1 LRSHVFLR
9 CTLIA
14 GALLIVAWLA
24 LGLRA
29 AQLEAEGREVL
40 ATAEQRA
47 LTSTEV
53 RAGLDTLRRA
63 RQFNA
68 DSDARLT
75 EAALLAQ
82 QARGNEA
89 LAVAERVVEDEPENL
104 DAWVLVYLSS
114 AFATDAPRAASAL
127 RRVDEL
133 NPQLADRLRARVPLR
148 Q

>member
-1 LRSHVFLR
+1 LRSHVLLR

-14 GALLIVAWLA
+14 VALLILAWLA

-29 AQLEAEGREVL
+29 TRLEAEGRGVL
-40 ATAEQRA
+40 DTAEKRP
-47 LTSTEV
+47 LTPAEV

-82 QARGNEA
+82 QARGRQA
-89 LAVAERVVEDEPENL
+89 LAVAERLVEDEPENL

-114 AFATDAPRAASAL
+114 AFASDAPQAASAL

-148 Q
+148 E